1 MASLTTADEK
11 LLTERQ
17 EWSLWITI
25 KKFAGVVSLLAFTG
39 TASSEV
45 VAAETYPNRPVRL
58 IVPFAAGGGADIV
71 ARVIAKGLS
80 ERLGQQ
86 VVIDNR
92 SGAGGVIGV
101 ELGARAVPDGH
112 TLTFVPASFT
122 MQPALRKLPYDP
134 VKSFVPIS
142 RVGKGDYVLVVT
154 PAVPAKTV
162 QELTGYAKAN
172 PGKLLFGTAGAGSTA
187 HMFIEL
193 FKVTAGIDLGV
204 VHFKGGNQQ
213 VIDLLGGHIH
223 GVMISPPAVRP
234 HILSGK
240 LKGLATTSLQRSSF
254 FDNMPTLHESGLPG
268 FEAIVWWGILGP
280 ASTPATIVTRLDRD
294 IKELLVVPD
303 IRKAFSD
310 QGVEPDYQESAG
322 FRAFMLKEIASWRRV
337 VEKGNIKLD

>member
-1 MASLTTADEK
+1 MTTTLLSINRLASVV
-11 LLTERQ
+11 LL
-17 EWSLWITI
+17 
-25 KKFAGVVSLLAFTG
+25 VAFTG
-39 TASSEV
+39 TASGEV
-45 VAAETYPNRPVRL
+45 AAAETYPNRPVRL

-71 ARVIAKGLS
+71 ARVIGKGLS

-92 SGAGGVIGV
+92 AGAGGVIGV
-101 ELGARAVPDGH
+101 ELGARAAPDGY

-134 VKSFVPIS
+134 VKSFAPIS
-142 RVGKGDYVLVVT
+142 RVGKGEYVLVVT

-162 QELTGYAKAN
+162 KELIAHAKAN

-193 FKVTAGIDLGV
+193 FELRAGIDLNV

-240 LKGLATTSLQRSSF
+240 LKGLATTALQRSSS
-254 FDNMPTLHESGLPG
+254 FDNIPTLHESGLPG
-268 FEAIVWWGILGP
+268 FEAIVWWGALAPAATP
-280 ASTPATIVTRLDRD
+280 ASIVTRLDRD
-294 IKELLVVPD
+294 MKELLAVPE

-310 QGVEPDYQESAG
+310 QGVEPDYQDSAG
-322 FRAFMLKEIASWRRV
+322 FRAFMVKEIASWKQV
-337 VEKGNIKLD
+337 VAKGNIKLD

>member
-1 MASLTTADEK
+1 MTTIPFA
-11 LLTERQ
+11 
-17 EWSLWITI
+17 I
-25 KKFAGVVSLLAFTG
+25 KRFAAVLLALTG
-39 TASSEV
+39 TISVQA
-45 VAAETYPNRPVRL
+45 VAAETYPSRPVRL
-58 IVPFAAGGGADIV
+58 IVPFAAGGGADLV
-71 ARVIAKGLS
+71 ARVIGKGLS

-86 VVIDNR
+86 AVIDNR
-92 SGAGGVIGV
+92 AGAGGVIGV
-101 ELGARAVPDGH
+101 ELGARAAPDGH

-134 VKSFVPIS
+134 LKSFVPIS

-154 PAVPAKTV
+154 PSVPAKTV
-162 QELTGYAKAN
+162 KELIAHAKAN

-193 FKVTAGIDLGV
+193 FELRAGIDLTV

-240 LKGLATTSLQRSSF
+240 LKGLATTALQRSSSF
-254 FDNMPTLHESGLPG
+254 ENIPTLHESGLPG
-268 FEAIVWWGILGP
+268 FEAIVWWGLLAPAGTP
-280 ASTPATIVTRLDRD
+280 ASIVARLDRD
-294 IKELLVVPD
+294 VKELLAMPE

-310 QGVEPDYQESAG
+310 QGVEPDYQDSAG
-322 FRAFMLKEIASWRRV
+322 FRAFMVKEIESWKRV